1 MRRYS
6 VRFLVAILTFAIGVT
21 LSLILGLFKP
31 AQVKVSPTREKR
43 HDCPQ
48 KFRVFRPTSVKV
60 TVDSE
65 LSDPVNLVYLGET
78 PGHQL
83 RFLVENRRD
92 QVVSGYTINGTQIGL
107 ENGSVGESDLLLWGS
122 DNVLRP
128 GESISLTTLPQ
139 YVDGLSVRVSSVT
152 FQSGFTWINPRETR

>member
-31 AQVKVSPTREKR
+31 TEVRVSPTWERR

-48 KFRVFRPTSVKV
+48 KFRVYRPALL
-60 TVDSE
+60 TVDTE
-65 LSDPVNLVYLGET
+65 MTDPLKLVYLGDT
-78 PGHQL
+78 VDGRM

-92 QVVSGYTINGTQIGL
+92 QPISTYTITGSEIWGT
-107 ENGSVGESDLLLWGS
+107 
-122 DNVLRP
+122 
-128 GESISLTTLPQ
+128 
-139 YVDGLSVRVSSVT
+139 DGKEGQT
-152 FQSGFTWINPRETR
+152 